1 MEYLKER
8 LKPLGGGSSGEYSRR
23 SGSATVGFFPVFSQK
38 TEGCRLA
45 AKSRGADFP
54 QSRGLPT
61 FRKVEAL
68 KSAASE
74 VVSCRCTGERPQSAG
89 VCEPVPGDGSP
100 SCVQLSFSSFT
111 HSVVVIVDFWGSLAS
126 SCEMIQT
133 DSRPHCL

>member
-1 MEYLKER
+1 ML
-8 LKPLGGGSSGEYSRR
+8 SASR
-23 SGSATVGFFPVFSQK
+23 SVFSPVFFQK

-74 VVSCRCTGERPQSAG
+74 VVSCWFAGEGPQSTS
-89 VCEPVPGDGSP
+89 VCKLVPGDGSH
-100 SCVQLSFSSFT
+100 SCVQLSLSSFEDFVVD
-111 HSVVVIVDFWGSLAS
+111 SVDVMGS
-126 SCEMIQT
+126 T
-133 DSRPHCL
+133 SRVTEHFLHFEYEK